1 MASFCAVLIVIRV
14 TVLSSSAAGLR
25 AWRHKP
31 AKRRHH
37 LAQRWVI
44 GHDFEL
50 ALPQIDETRG
60 QRLDLVLFS
69 TYRAVISACR
79 PTIIVSL
86 IHGRNIT
93 QSGAAV
99 ANDAPQH

>member
-14 TVLSSSAAGLR
+14 TVLPSSAAGLR

-60 QRLDLVLFS
+60 QRLNLVLFS
-69 TYRAVISACR
+69 TCRAVA
-79 PTIIVSL
+79 TVSL